1 MGATKSEIVVE
12 VPKGMSVSEIRK
24 IVREIVLRYLREKGA
39 SEEELKKVRVKV
51 EVLEE

>member
-39 SEEELKKVRVKV
+39 SEEELEKVRVRV